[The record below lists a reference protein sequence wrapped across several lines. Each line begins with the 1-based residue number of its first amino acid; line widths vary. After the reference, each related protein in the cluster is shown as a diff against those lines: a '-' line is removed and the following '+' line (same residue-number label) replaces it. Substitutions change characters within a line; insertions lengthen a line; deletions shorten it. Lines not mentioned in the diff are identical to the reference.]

1 MSAYKYWMHGF
12 GGDPKTTATALKEA
26 GFNVV
31 VSGGEAVI
39 DAVNEAGME
48 AWLCGGAFGYGGLEN
63 EDTHKAVD
71 ILGEP
76 QVWFGSGS
84 PNDPAI
90 RESNLK
96 SYEGMA
102 ATKGI
107 KGILVDGC
115 RFASPA
121 SGLRP
126 FFTDFSAHS
135 EKKAAELDFDFAR
148 MKQDVRALFDL
159 VSGLGKGSARGVT
172 WLSSTVG
179 ILEWLTRHPGI
190 LDWFRFRRVCTTE
203 HFRNIS
209 TIIHG
214 AGLRMGVY
222 IFTPSF
228 APIVGQSY
236 IDLAEFMDVF
246 APMIYR
252 NYPDR
257 PGPACLNW
265 ELMTIPEE
273 LGLIG
278 KPEEDAAMSL
288 ILSWTGL
295 SGVVPSR
302 SIEEIRTAV
311 PPEAVARQ
319 TAMAR
324 ATLPADKELAPIIY
338 IDDPEMAKTAR
349 LVQEN
354 GANGLNFFV
363 FKDNWKELVRDALQ
377 Q

>member
-1 MSAYKYWMHGF
+1 MSTYKYWMHGF
-12 GGDPKTTATALKEA
+12 GGEPKATATAMKEA
-26 GFNVV
+26 GFNIV

-48 AWLCGGAFGYGGLEN
+48 AWLCGGAFGYGGLDN

-71 ILGEP
+71 ILGEA

-90 RESNLK
+90 REANLK

-126 FFTDFSAHS
+126 FFTDFSTHS
-135 EKKAAELDFDFAR
+135 EKKAAELGFDFAR

-159 VSGLGKGSARGVT
+159 VSSLGKDSARGT
-172 WLSSTVG
+172 AWLTSTVG
-179 ILEWLTRHPGI
+179 VLEWITQHPGV

-209 TIIHG
+209 KIVHG

-228 APIVGQSY
+228 APVVGQSY
-236 IDLAEFMDVF
+236 IDLAEFTDVF

-265 ELMTIPEE
+265 ELMIIPEE
-273 LGLIG
+273 LGLLG
-278 KPEEDAAMSL
+278 KPDENAAMSL

-295 SGVVPSR
+295 ADVVSSR

-311 PPEAVARQ
+311 PPEAVGHQ

-324 ATLPADKELAPIIY
+324 AILPAEKELAPIIY

-363 FKDNWKELVRDALQ
+363 FKDNWKKLTQ
-377 Q
+377 QGLS